1 VRRRCSGRSAIA
13 FGIAVLGASGTA
25 AQAEPY
31 LNFAC
36 ADGAKISVIFE
47 TSGTALVMIDG
58 GALRLADQHPSSGLW
73 YASPAGEFRA
83 NGEAATFHMIGRPPT
98 TCRKAG

>member
-1 VRRRCSGRSAIA
+1 
-13 FGIAVLGASGTA
+13 
-25 AQAEPY
+25 
-31 LNFAC
+31 
-36 ADGAKISVIFE
+36 
-47 TSGTALVMIDG
+47 MIDG

>member
-1 VRRRCSGRSAIA
+1 MAA
-13 FGIAVLGASGTA
+13 FATA

-36 ADGAKISVIFE
+36 AAGVKITVIFE
-47 TSGTALVMIDG
+47 PSGTALVMIEG
-58 GALRLADQHPSSGLW
+58 GALRLADQHPPSGLW

-83 NGEAATFHMIGRPPT
+83 DGDTATFHMIGRPPT